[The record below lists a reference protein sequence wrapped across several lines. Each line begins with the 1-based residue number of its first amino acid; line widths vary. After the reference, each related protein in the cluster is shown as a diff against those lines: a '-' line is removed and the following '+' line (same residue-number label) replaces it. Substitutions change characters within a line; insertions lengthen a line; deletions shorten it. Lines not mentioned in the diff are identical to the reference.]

1 LLVISF
7 RIIFVETDTVMKTL
21 VTILFAIIT
30 VATYSQEVLSKY
42 PLFSDIWKVN
52 VVVENGKKVD
62 VVTPINAKCFSLN
75 TSYVEQTIN
84 ETEIEKYLL
93 ESFNK
98 FRKEYNALPVTQDAG
113 ITKGAEEYAKKLA
126 SSNTLV
132 HDVNLPYGQS
142 ECIANISF
150 MLLSKLTKEDGNIN
164 KIIAD
169 SYFDIFVGSDAHMDI
184 LLDNDTKTYGFGI
197 AVLNNSIRVVVR
209 GK

>member
-1 LLVISF
+1 
-7 RIIFVETDTVMKTL
+7 MKTL

-30 VATYSQEVLSKY
+30 VVTYSQEVLSKY

-75 TSYVEQTIN
+75 TSYVEQNIN
-84 ETEIEKYLL
+84 ESEIKKYLL

-98 FRKEYNALPVTQDAG
+98 FRKDYNVPLVTENVT
-113 ITKGAEEYAKKLA
+113 ITKGAEEYSKKLG
-126 SSNTLV
+126 SSKTLV

-150 MLLSKLTKEDGNIN
+150 MLLSKITKDDGNIN

-197 AVLNNSIRVVVR
+197 TVVNNTIIVVVR

>member
-1 LLVISF
+1 
-7 RIIFVETDTVMKTL
+7 MKTL

-30 VATYSQEVLSKY
+30 VVTYSQNDLSKY
-42 PLFSDIWKVN
+42 PMFSNIWNVN
-52 VVVENGKKVD
+52 VVIENGKKVD

-75 TSYVEQTIN
+75 TSYVEQNIN

-98 FRKEYNALPVTQDAG
+98 FRKDYNVPSVTENVS
-113 ITKGAEEYAKKLA
+113 ITKGAEEYSKKLGL
-126 SSNTLV
+126 SKTLV

-142 ECIANISF
+142 ECIANIPF
-150 MLLSKLTKEDGNIN
+150 MMLSKITKEDGNIN

-184 LLDNDTKTYGFGI
+184 LLDKDTKTYGF
-197 AVLNNSIRVVVR
+197 
-209 GK
+209 

>member
-1 LLVISF
+1 
-7 RIIFVETDTVMKTL
+7 MKTL

-30 VATYSQEVLSKY
+30 VVTYSQNDLSKY
-42 PLFSDIWKVN
+42 PMFSNIWNVN
-52 VVVENGKKVD
+52 VVIENGKKVD

-75 TSYVEQTIN
+75 TSYVEQNIN

-98 FRKEYNALPVTQDAG
+98 FRKDYNVPSVTENVS
-113 ITKGAEEYAKKLA
+113 ITKGAEEYSKKLGL
-126 SSNTLV
+126 SKTLV

-142 ECIANISF
+142 ECIANIPF
-150 MLLSKLTKEDGNIN
+150 MMLSKITKEDGNIN

-184 LLDNDTKTYGFGI
+184 LLDKDTKTYGFGI
-197 AVLNNSIRVVVR
+197 TVVNNGITVVVR

>member
-1 LLVISF
+1 MKNLILV
-7 RIIFVETDTVMKTL
+7 
-21 VTILFAIIT
+21 LFAIIT
-30 VATYSQEVLSKY
+30 VVTYSQNDLSKY
-42 PLFSDIWKVN
+42 PVFSNIWNVN
-52 VVVENGKKVD
+52 VVIENGKKVV

-75 TSYVEQTIN
+75 TSYVEQNIN

-98 FRKEYNALPVTQDAG
+98 FRKDYNVPSVTENVS
-113 ITKGAEEYAKKLA
+113 ITKGADEYAKKLA
-126 SSNTLV
+126 LSNTLV

-142 ECIANISF
+142 ECIANIPF
-150 MLLSKLTKEDGNIN
+150 MMLSKITKEDGNIN

-197 AVLNNSIRVVVR
+197 AVHKNSIRVVVR